1 MNPPLPPTEYLLS
14 CSEMSLRD
22 LELAALDRATQCRKR
37 ARLEHQE
44 ADAQIE
50 IAAICRFLI
59 DGGRAELFAQAR
71 RTLDLQVPLEFPQR
85 KRA

>member
-22 LELAALDRATQCRKR
+22 LELAALDRAAQCAKR
-37 ARLEHQE
+37 ARLERDA

-50 IAAICRFLI
+50 IAGVTRWLI
-59 DGGRAELFAQAR
+59 EHRSEILETAR
-71 RTLDLQVPLEFPQR
+71 RTFDVQVPLEFPTR
-85 KRA
+85 KTA

>member
-22 LELAALDRATQCRKR
+22 LELAALDRAAQARKR
-37 ARLEHQE
+37 GRLENEQ
-44 ADAQIE
+44 ADANIE
-50 IAAICRFLI
+50 LAGITRWLI
-59 DGGRAELFAQAR
+59 ENRAEILDTAR

>member
-22 LELAALDRATQCRKR
+22 LELAALDRAAQCRKR
-37 ARLEHQE
+37 AKLERDE

-50 IAAICRFLI
+50 LAGVTRWLI
-59 DGGRAELFAQAR
+59 EHRAELLETAR
-71 RTLDLQVPLEFPQR
+71 KTLNVQVPLEFPAR
-85 KRA
+85 RTA